1 MDMEKALFKKWLEW
15 FVGFC
20 DADANFQ
27 VFPKKRSYIKK
38 EGSLSEYYNIGYGF
52 HVSLSMKDL
61 DLLLKTKDLFNS
73 IGNIYT
79 YPSRDEARFCVTKKT
94 ELVYLIET
102 VFDLYPLL
110 TQHQRDRYARLRH
123 VVLNNFN
130 RVETLEEYNKFLLT
144 SYVEDNIPESYFTSG
159 TAFENWILGFINGE
173 GCFHVHKKG
182 HLLFTIEHTDR
193 QVLELIKRRLDFG
206 PSILDKGTRD
216 NTRKNTYSLA
226 VSSKKDLLSLKN
238 LCENPLLNKLE
249 GYKLVQFNNWKVGS

>member
-1 MDMEKALFKKWLEW
+1 MGDSKVYFTSLMLMDMANTLFNLWLEW

-38 EGSLSEYYNIGYGF
+38 DGSLSEYYNIGYGF

-61 DLLLKTKDLFNS
+61 DLLIKTKDMFNS
-73 IGNIYT
+73 IGIIYT
-79 YPSRDEARFCVTKKT
+79 YPSRDEARWAVTKKA

-102 VFDLYPLL
+102 VFDLHPLL

-123 VVLNNFN
+123 VVLNNLN
-130 RVETLEEYNKFLLT
+130 RLDTLEEYNKFLLK
-144 SYVEDNIPESYFTSG
+144 SYVVDNIPDTYFTSH
-159 TAFENWILGFINGE
+159 TAFDNWILGFINGE

-193 QVLELIKRRLDFG
+193 QVLELIKKKIRFR
-206 PSILDKGTRD
+206 
-216 NTRKNTYSLA
+216 
-226 VSSKKDLLSLKN
+226 SKY
-238 LCENPLLNKLE
+238 P
-249 GYKLVQFNNWKVGS
+249 